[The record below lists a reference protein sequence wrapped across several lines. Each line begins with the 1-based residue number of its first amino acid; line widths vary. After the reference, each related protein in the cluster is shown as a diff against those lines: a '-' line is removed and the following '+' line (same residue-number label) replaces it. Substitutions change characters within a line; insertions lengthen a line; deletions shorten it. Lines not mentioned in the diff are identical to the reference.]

1 MAAVLPTHV
10 MLHVICTTLDDTLLS
25 RKTKIES
32 FLFTYERNLKTKPG
46 DGVMPPNRISTR
58 GVGCAS
64 VGCFSGFLA
73 SAVATSSWGEG
84 VPSLELASSIGLG
97 RCIFFSGWLSKHST
111 DWAGSGRLRTGVATG
126 WLWPA
131 LESSINIFHSVLSC
145 ILQVHHES
153 QHSFKNQD
161 NFR

>member
-1 MAAVLPTHV
+1 
-10 MLHVICTTLDDTLLS
+10 MLCYMSYVPHWMIPCFPVRPKLNHF
-25 RKTKIES
+25 
-32 FLFTYERNLKTKPG
+32 FLHMNGIWK
-46 DGVMPPNRISTR
+46 
-58 GVGCAS
+58 
-64 VGCFSGFLA
+64 
-73 SAVATSSWGEG
+73 
-84 VPSLELASSIGLG
+84 PSLAMGHATKSIFNKRCGLRFRWLFLWLLG
-97 RCIFFSGWLSKHST
+97 ISCGNFKLRWRGAIIGTCIFHRTRSLHFFSGWLSKHST